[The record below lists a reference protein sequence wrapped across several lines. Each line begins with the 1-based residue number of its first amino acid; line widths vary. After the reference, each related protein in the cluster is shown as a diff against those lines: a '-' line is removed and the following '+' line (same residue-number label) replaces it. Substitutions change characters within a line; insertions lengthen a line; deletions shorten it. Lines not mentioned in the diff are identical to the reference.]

1 MESSKEDILD
11 DGVDYTGKT
20 VALDLSFLF
29 NMFMREGAKINMRVV
44 KGVPEGANA
53 LGAGIANGSLI
64 VVFDTEVPEEIWF
77 EDITDNIINPEL
89 N

>member
-1 MESSKEDILD
+1 MDSSKEDILD
-11 DGVDYTGKT
+11 DGADYTSKT

-29 NMFMREGAKINMRVV
+29 NVFMREGAEINMRVV
-44 KGVPEGANA
+44 KGIPDGANA
-53 LGAGIANGSLI
+53 IGAGIANGSLI

-77 EDITDNIINPEL
+77 EDTTGIIMKPEL